1 MSKRLISNVLLIA
14 ILLIPMPSFGNGLNG
29 ILGNQQLA
37 VAQASSEGGKL
48 FKKAKKPLRQYS
60 NVQLG
65 FTVVVPPSA
74 EVRERKGTNQISIRS
89 RKGYVIN
96 IQSGPKRPEIP
107 LSRMPSLLE
116 AKYLG
121 EGKPWKTRGNGR
133 LIKVAGMPSHNVT
146 YQGAGSKTRLVI
158 ARGQSID
165 YVFIFIAPEQTFK
178 RLEVEFEW
186 VLNNFKLNPEDTTI
200 QNRQQAAQNQ
210 SGAKEIR
217 TQRFSEPGYG
227 YEIEYPSDWDLI
239 KSKGMA
245 ATFSGRKGT
254 LDHAAIIG
262 IQNIEPPDA
271 SNPNQAAQLAFNQM
285 KTSLIKAVT
294 NFNILEDKA
303 WAYELAGTKLAGR
316 HLLIVYEHAGITFKK
331 RMIVLPRLKGTVV
344 HAWSYTAPQA
354 QYAALQPHAERML
367 KSWKIV
373 IDKEK

>member
-1 MSKRLISNVLLIA
+1 MSKRLIPNILLIL
-14 ILLIPMPSFGNGLNG
+14 ILLIPIPSSGDGLNG
-29 ILGNQQLA
+29 ISGNQQLA
-37 VAQASSEGGKL
+37 AAQSSSHGGKF
-48 FKKAKKPLRQYS
+48 FKKGRDPLRQYS

-74 EVRERKGTNQISIRS
+74 EVRERKGTNQISILS

-121 EGKPWKTRGNGR
+121 EGKPWKTRGNVR
-133 LIKVAGMPSHNVT
+133 LMRVAGMPSHNVT

-158 ARGQSID
+158 ARGQSTD
-165 YVFIFIAPEQTFK
+165 YIFIFIAPEQTFK
-178 RLEVEFEW
+178 RLESEFEW
-186 VLNNFKLNPEDTTI
+186 VLTNFKLNTKATAI
-200 QNRQQAAQNQ
+200 QNRQHAAQNQ
-210 SGAKEIR
+210 LGVRYIK

-227 YEIEYPSDWDLI
+227 YVIEYPSGWDLI

-271 SNPNQAAQLAFNQM
+271 NNPNQAAQLAFNQM

-294 NFNILEDKA
+294 NFNVLEDKA
-303 WAYELAGTKLAGR
+303 WAYEQAGTKLAGR
-316 HLLIVYEHAGITFKK
+316 HLLIVYDHAGVTFKK

-344 HAWSYTAPQA
+344 HAWSYTAPQSA
-354 QYAALQPHAERML
+354 YATLQPHAERML

-373 IDKEK
+373 MDNEK

>member
-1 MSKRLISNVLLIA
+1 MSKWLIPNGLLIA
-14 ILLIPMPSFGNGLNG
+14 ILLIPIPSFGNSLNAVS
-29 ILGNQQLA
+29 GNQQLA
-37 VAQASSEGGKL
+37 AAQSSSKGEKTR
-48 FKKAKKPLRQYS
+48 KKGREPLRQYS

-74 EVRERKGTNQISIRS
+74 EVRERKGTNQISILS

-96 IQSGPKRPEIP
+96 IQSGPKRPKIP

-121 EGKPWKTRGNGR
+121 EGKPWETRGNVG
-133 LIKVAGMPSHNVT
+133 LSKVAGMPSQNVT

-158 ARGQSID
+158 ARGQSTD

-178 RLEVEFEW
+178 RLEAEFEW
-186 VLNNFKLNPEDTTI
+186 VLTNFKLNIENTGI
-200 QNRQQAAQNQ
+200 QNHQHAVQNQ
-210 SGAKEIR
+210 SGAWEIR

-227 YEIEYPSDWDLI
+227 YVIEYPFGWDLI

-285 KTSLIKAVT
+285 KKSLIKAVT
-294 NFNILEDKA
+294 NFKVLEDKV
-303 WAYELAGTKLAGR
+303 WAYEQAGTNLTGR
-316 HLLIVYEHAGITFKK
+316 HLLIVYEHAGIAFKK

-344 HAWSYTAPQA
+344 HAWSYTAPQS
-354 QYAALQPHAERML
+354 QYATLQPHAERML
-367 KSWKIV
+367 KSWKIMM
-373 IDKEK
+373 DMEN